1 MFRLCR
7 KEHTNQTRNEPAK
20 SMVFCIEWK
29 LKMAERFLK
38 EDVIRGER
46 FYQNSNLSNL
56 MLANSDRLKKNKEF
70 DLVFKEG
77 RTVYGEF
84 LGIKARKNN
93 LNNNRFGVLLSTKV
107 SKSAVERN
115 LYKRRIKAIISQE
128 NLKIKTGQDCVII
141 VLPVIIGKKA
151 QEIKTEIQNIFIK
164 LKFYN

>member
-1 MFRLCR
+1 
-7 KEHTNQTRNEPAK
+7 
-20 SMVFCIEWK
+20 
-29 LKMAERFLK
+29 
-38 EDVIRGER
+38 
-46 FYQNSNLSNL
+46 